1 MQKDGPNPN
10 KVWAPDRP
18 PCWETKRTHL
28 GKEDED
34 PQARHGL
41 CKAQDV
47 IQGGAD
53 GPSEGKIPHSC
64 YWHLLWRRCNG
75 SQSSTL
81 PEAWPDAS
89 NRNLEN

>member
-1 MQKDGPNPN
+1 MSNQADRLMQKDSPNPN
-10 KVWAPDRP
+10 KVWASDRP

-47 IQGGAD
+47 I
-53 GPSEGKIPHSC
+53 
-64 YWHLLWRRCNG
+64 
-75 SQSSTL
+75 
-81 PEAWPDAS
+81 
-89 NRNLEN
+89 